1 MSLTARLLLLVAL
14 LCGALGLAGATSGA
28 VLANVGCHHEA
39 AQGTPAKAG
48 PDEVIAPVEATLAAP
63 AAPER
68 HSTLHRPARPVAT
81 THPGYAGG
89 ASVPTGAS
97 CCFGTG
103 CLMTCHWVALELV
116 PAVAPLGVGERLGFT
131 TAVDRPA
138 GGPEV
143 QLPPPRYRA

>member
-28 VLANVGCHHEA
+28 VFANVGCHHEA

-48 PDEVIAPVEATLAAP
+48 PDEVTAAVAASLVASVSSEQHAP
-63 AAPER
+63 
-68 HSTLHRPARPVAT
+68 LHRAARPIAT
-81 THPGYAGG
+81 THLGHAGG
-89 ASVPTGAS
+89 ASVPSGAS

-103 CLMTCHWVALELV
+103 CLMACHWVALELV
-116 PAVAPLGVGERLGFT
+116 PAVAPLGVGVRLGFA
-131 TAVDRPA
+131 TAADRPA

>member
-14 LCGALGLAGATSGA
+14 HCGALGLAGATSGA
-28 VLANVGCHHEA
+28 VLANVGCRHEA

-48 PDEVIAPVEATLAAP
+48 PDEVTAAVAASLAASVSSEQH
-63 AAPER
+63 AP
-68 HSTLHRPARPVAT
+68 LHRAGRPIAT
-81 THPGYAGG
+81 THLGHAGG

-116 PAVAPLGVGERLGFT
+116 PAVAPLGVGVRLGFA
-131 TAVDRPA
+131 TAADRPA